1 MADIQRDPKQIL
13 RNNDFDLLYSLIFF
27 LEDINLNSRKEVIQL
42 LTSGL
47 KGLIQFIEKRKL
59 VQWA

>member
-47 KGLIQFIEKRKL
+47 KGLI
-59 VQWA
+59 